1 MIVQWCM
8 KGMSLSDDREARAI
22 IDSRGGIVSNWWR
35 EERQITPAGRREKLT
50 AANLD
55 FHVNHF
61 TDSDPVTGKPFSK
74 TSPFISFSCGTVERD
89 SVAKTNYVHT
99 ALRTAL
105 WFGTNFGA
113 NDTAYIYTCW
123 IIIGTRAAVEIE
135 AVAEEVRDL
144 NSYRRYSDYQTEG
157 EVIAKV
163 VVPDNQIQQCQK
175 WTWTRG
181 SRTLSP
187 DWIQKNSR
195 FTSPDTLS
203 NVRELI

>member
-8 KGMSLSDDREARAI
+8 KGMSLSGDKEARAI
-22 IDSRGGIVSNWWR
+22 IDSRMGILSNWWR
-35 EERQITPAGRREKLT
+35 EVNRISPAGRRDKLT

-55 FHVNHF
+55 LHVNHF
-61 TDSDPVTGKPFSK
+61 TDPDPVTRQPFSK
-74 TSPFISFSCGTVERD
+74 TTPFISFSSGTVERD
-89 SVAKTNYVHT
+89 SIVKTNYVNT

-113 NDTAYIYTCW
+113 TDAAYLYTCW
-123 IIIGTRAAVEIE
+123 LIVAIHPAVEVE

-144 NSYRRYSDYQTEG
+144 NSYRRYSAYQTEG
-157 EVIAKV
+157 EVVAKV

-175 WTWTRG
+175 WTWDRA
-181 SRTLSP
+181 SRTVSP
-187 DWIQKNSR
+187 GWIQKNPR
-195 FTSPDTLS
+195 FTPPDTLS